1 MVLVTPAPL
10 SEEKVGEDGK
20 TTKITSIESKK
31 SGNGAERRLVEYF
44 LVVSSVPEILENSNG
59 ESQNAERNVNNP
71 APIDWNVNIAFD
83 LESDEYVA
91 SYDVKPLI
99 TARYPVQDHRDNP
112 LHENVTFFCHPS
124 GGIRLCMEPN
134 MPKVHFFCATGG
146 HGAQMY
152 GTCFTTWEPTML
164 SAKKA
169 IKDEKGHITGTTEDK
184 IEREVYL
191 PKCLVLLSSYPYL
204 VAFREWLTQLHRMSK
219 LGEMTI
225 PLERYIT
232 NFCSELPAPPPG
244 SFEVQT
250 TILDSVIKF
259 WSPPHNQPIGWVSLP
274 FGHLFECLD
283 IDNIILVWHCLVLER
298 QVLLTSTQLSILTLS
313 SEIFLSLL
321 FPLKWSHAYI
331 PLLPHFLIP
340 ILSAPMPFLCGIN
353 KANLAD
359 ALYDLSSECVLVD
372 LDKNLVTLGPD
383 TEPLPPIPPGQM
395 ATMKQQLEDNVGM
408 VFREARCLTK
418 NDDYSDSGAHLPNHI
433 KLMAEGMWE
442 SKLCLFDEAFHLTFT
457 PEEARKN
464 ILNGND
470 NSGMDYSD
478 RDINDPMRMAST
490 GKDADKSSMRKQSQ
504 WDAVQE
510 AFLDTLVF
518 LLRNFQKHLVFPSK
532 HNEGSYGGAGF
543 RSKEFLE
550 SQRFDMRDFLQQLIA
565 TQMFDNFIT
574 KRLFGSGE
582 ADVAFFDTAVDR
594 FLKNAGYLSDV
605 DVGGRMW
612 HVGGLMASSVTGGS
626 MSSGAIAPGAKPSQA
641 PMSKLRSAVS
651 TKTKDPILQS
661 SRVHRKLKTIVP
673 PEPSGEGLPPHTIPG
688 GDGDGDGVAVPTSV
702 DVTNKDD
709 QNDETR
715 SIGSTSSVSTKEK
728 SANNYRSS
736 VQDKAAAIMEK
747 QKKNRYVYENFPSE
761 FNTELFGT
769 PRPLPSAVISEF
781 DRQRKDAAK
790 FSRSKK
796 GRQSKDKNSHI
807 QRAHTMTE
815 NEDPPSPEVSTFT
828 VFFMA
833 FTSMV
838 GKELMELDYDTEEP
852 EKAILSTY
860 VPMTNTAMAEQS
872 DDDIS
877 TSTGVLSTQ
886 ESSGVDADE
895 KEGIADLKATRPDM
909 NGMFGED
916 DDAAES
922 AEMKPAEVDVDEAAE
937 ALEKANLEEKK
948 KVEEKKKADDE
959 QSKVDEA
966 TATTAIES
974 KTSEDTADSRPKM
987 RFKDRLSD
995 AQIEE
1000 AKATG
1005 RAQLGL
1011 AFEMLTM
1018 MKKRALKADPDAYQC
1033 LIDACGRVGDTKRAT
1048 ELLAKMH
1055 EDGIVADGTVYAC
1068 LVSAFSAE
1076 GAWKKG
1082 KKEEEDLPSWANST
1096 SIEMDWNKLQ
1106 KRSLLDR
1113 LTGFVDDDDEEEDEV
1128 EENGGNVSN
1137 IRKIRQLISRR
1148 RKKKSDSTK
1157 SRPEESRMEF
1167 FVTEAVERQIAL
1179 GENLLEIVF
1188 PDISVD
1194 TENETCPRCNF
1205 LLSDDDVV
1213 AGWTAGD
1220 ENDYTTSCPS
1230 CTQRFVPHFCV
1241 QSTSQTFM
1249 GSRGPAS
1256 PLMCERL
1263 SPWVLQKEI
1272 RSVMNEPTG
1281 MENLLSPEWREKAY
1295 KNGVLWWNLVLS
1307 CMRYRF
1313 PFSFLLQG
1321 SFEQNLIAPMPGDES

>member
-1 MVLVTPAPL
+1 MVLVTPAPP
-10 SEEKVGEDGK
+10 SEEQVGSDGK
-20 TTKITSIESKK
+20 TTKITTIESKK
-31 SGNGAERRLVEYF
+31 AGNGAERRLVEYF
-44 LVVSSVPEILENSNG
+44 VVISSVPKKLENSFG
-59 ESQNAERNVNNP
+59 KEKEDTERNVNAT
-71 APIDWNVNIAFD
+71 APTDWKVNIAF
-83 LESDEYVA
+83 ESDQDEYVA
-91 SYDVKPLI
+91 SYDIQPVI

-134 MPKVHFFCATGG
+134 MPKVHFFVATGG

-152 GTCFTTWEPTML
+152 GTCFTVWEPLTI
-164 SAKKA
+164 SAEKA
-169 IKDEKGHITGTTEDK
+169 TKDENGNITGTSGEQ

-191 PKCLVLLSSYPYL
+191 PKCLVILSSYPYL
-204 VAFREWLTQLHRMSK
+204 MAFREYLTQLNRLSK
-219 LGEMTI
+219 MGEMTL
-225 PLERYIT
+225 PLERYII
-232 NFCSELPAPPPG
+232 NFCSEIPAPPPG

-259 WSPPHNQPIGWVSLP
+259 WSPPHNQPIAWVSLP

-298 QVLLTSTQLSILTLS
+298 QVLLTSTQLSILTVS
-313 SEIFLSLL
+313 AEIFLSLL
-321 FPLKWSHAYI
+321 FPMKWSHAYI
-331 PLLPHFLIP
+331 PVLPHFLIP

-383 TEPLPPIPPGQM
+383 TEPLPPIPPGQL
-395 ATMKQQLEDNVGM
+395 TTLRNQLEENVGM

-442 SKLCLFDEAFHLTFT
+442 SKLCLFDEAFHLLFT

-464 ILNGND
+464 LLNGND

-478 RDINDPMRMAST
+478 RDINDQIRMAAASNAAAV
-490 GKDADKSSMRKQSQ
+490 GDKSSLRKQSQ

-510 AFLDTLVF
+510 AFLDTFVY
-518 LLRNFQKHLVFPSK
+518 LLRNFRKYLVFPSK

-550 SQRFDMRDFLQQLIA
+550 SQRFDMRNFLEQLIG

-574 KRLFGSGE
+574 KRLYGSGE
-582 ADVAFFDTAVDR
+582 ADVAFFDMAVDK
-594 FLKNAGYLSDV
+594 FLKSAGYLSDV
-605 DVGGRMW
+605 DLAGRLKHAGGM
-612 HVGGLMASSVTGGS
+612 VASTVSGGGGGISSPEKSGS
-626 MSSGAIAPGAKPSQA
+626 MPPKAPL
-641 PMSKLRSAVS
+641 SKLRNSISAS
-651 TKTKDPILQS
+651 KKEPLLQS
-661 SRVHRKLKTIVP
+661 ARVHRRLKTIVP
-673 PEPSGEGLPPHTIPG
+673 PEPSAEALPPHTPPG
-688 GDGDGDGVAVPTSV
+688 DDDAAEGVSVP
-702 DVTNKDD
+702 K
-709 QNDETR
+709 
-715 SIGSTSSVSTKEK
+715 SVSVSKKDPHSSMDDDE
-728 SANNYRSS
+728 SRSS
-736 VQDKAAAIMEK
+736 ESSGADNASNPNAGSKSIQDKAAEIMEK
-747 QKKNRYVYENFPSE
+747 QKKRIYTYSKFPSE
-761 FNTELFGT
+761 FNEALFGN

-796 GRQSKDKNSHI
+796 SKQPTKDKNRHI

-815 NEDPPSPEVSTFT
+815 SLDPPSPEVATFT

-838 GKELMELDYDTEEP
+838 GKELMELDHTTQP
-852 EKAILSTY
+852 EKTILSTY
-860 VPMTNTAMAEQS
+860 VPTRTVGEET

-877 TSTGVLSTQ
+877 TSTGVASNADAAADS
-886 ESSGVDADE
+886 EEKDSSAEKASDQTGAADE
-895 KEGIADLKATRPDM
+895 KED
-909 NGMFGED
+909 
-916 DDAAES
+916 
-922 AEMKPAEVDVDEAAE
+922 
-937 ALEKANLEEKK
+937 EEKK
-948 KVEEKKKADDE
+948 SGDDEDDGEEKEEAVPSLETK
-959 QSKVDEA
+959 QSEASVD
-966 TATTAIES
+966 S
-974 KTSEDTADSRPKM
+974 KPKM
-987 RFKDRLSD
+987 RFKECLTTS
-995 AQIEE
+995 QIEE

-1076 GAWKKG
+1076 SAWKKG
-1082 KKEEEDLPSWANST
+1082 SKEDEDLPAWANST

-1113 LTGFVDDDDEEEDEV
+1113 LTGFVGDEEEEDA
-1128 EENGGNVSN
+1128 EESNANVGN
-1137 IRKIRQLISRR
+1137 IGKIRQLIARR
-1148 RKKKSDSTK
+1148 RKKKTESA
-1157 SRPEESRMEF
+1157 RPEESRMEF

-1272 RSVMNEPTG
+1272 RSVMNEPEG
-1281 MENLLSPEWREKAY
+1281 IENLLSPEWREQAY
-1295 KNGVLWWNLVLS
+1295 KNAVLWWNLVLS

-1321 SFEQNLIAPMPGDES
+1321 SFEQNLIAPMPGDDA